1 MPIISGISSR
11 GAIRV
16 NTHASQPRTSS
27 NATFQEQFRSGLK
40 NGIDVTNNALRQ
52 VAKPI
57 AGMPALSAA
66 ISDAALNLTSG
77 PGLNSAATSA
87 NNGILDG
94 DINSLE
100 DTMRINNEDLLLK
113 QMRVAEITTSY
124 STRSNI
130 LKAFFDALKAIG
142 TNIRP

>member
-1 MPIISGISSR
+1 MSNINGISSR
-11 GAIRV
+11 GSLRINPRE
-16 NTHASQPRTSS
+16 TQPRTSS

-40 NGIDVTNNALRQ
+40 NGIDVGNSALRQ

-66 ISDAALNLTSG
+66 INDVARNLTKG
-77 PGLNSAATSA
+77 PGLENASTS
-87 NNGILDG
+87 NNGLLDG
-94 DINSLE
+94 DITSLE
-100 DTMRINNEDLLLK
+100 DTMRINNEELLLK
-113 QMRVAEITTSY
+113 QMRVAEITTSF

-130 LKAFFDALKAIG
+130 LKAFFDALKVIG

>member
-1 MPIISGISSR
+1 MPNINGISSR
-11 GAIRV
+11 GSLRINPRE
-16 NTHASQPRTSS
+16 TQPRTSS
-27 NATFQEQFRSGLK
+27 NATFQEQFRSGFK
-40 NGIDVTNNALRQ
+40 NGIDVGNSALRQ

-66 ISDAALNLTSG
+66 INDVARNLTKT
-77 PGLNSAATSA
+77 PGLENASISSNSL
-87 NNGILDG
+87 LDG
-94 DINSLE
+94 DITSLE

-130 LKAFFDALKAIG
+130 LKAFFDALKVIG

>member
-1 MPIISGISSR
+1 M
-11 GAIRV
+11 
-16 NTHASQPRTSS
+16 NTRATQPRTSS
-27 NATFQEQFRSGLK
+27 NATFQEQFRNGLK
-40 NGIDVTNNALRQ
+40 SGIDVTNNALRQ

-57 AGMPALSAA
+57 AGMPAMSAA
-66 ISDAALNLTSG
+66 ISDVARNLTPTSSLDSSALTQN
-77 PGLNSAATSA
+77 GL
-87 NNGILDG
+87 IDG

-100 DTMRINNEDLLLK
+100 DTMRINNEELLLK